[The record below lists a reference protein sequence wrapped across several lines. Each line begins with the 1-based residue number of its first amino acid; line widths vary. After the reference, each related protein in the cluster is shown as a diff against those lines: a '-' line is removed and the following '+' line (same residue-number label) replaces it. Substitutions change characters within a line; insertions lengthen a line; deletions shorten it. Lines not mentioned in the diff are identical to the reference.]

1 MRAAQHS
8 LCDLGMIRAFWD
20 WVRSGFR
27 DMLANM
33 NSTGP
38 QMNGA
43 ITTMSLIGLVLF
55 WAGLAWAKADPD
67 VLPGPLA
74 VWQIIRAEAA
84 SGALAHHMIATIIR
98 VAAAFG
104 LAMGLGFVIGMA
116 MGLNRML
123 DRWFGAWLLV
133 FLNIPALVVIVL
145 CYLWIGL
152 NEVAAITAVALNK
165 TAMVAVTI
173 REGTRAL
180 DPKLDDM
187 ARSFDMS
194 GLTRL
199 RHVVLPQ
206 LWPFIASSTRNGL
219 AIIWKIVLVV
229 EFLGR
234 SDGIGF
240 QIHLYFQL
248 FEIGHVMAYAF
259 SFVLFI
265 LALEWT
271 VIRLMEKRATQW
283 RLQDEH

>member
-1 MRAAQHS
+1 MT
-8 LCDLGMIRAFWD
+8 
-20 WVRSGFR
+20 
-27 DMLANM
+27 N
-33 NSTGP
+33 TTP

-43 ITTMSLIGLVLF
+43 VTAMSLIGLVLF
-55 WAGLAWAKADPD
+55 WTALAWIKADPT
-67 VLPGPLA
+67 VLPTPFE
-74 VWQIIRAEAA
+74 VWGIMQKEAA
-84 SGALAHHMIATIIR
+84 SGELAHHMLATIWR

-104 LAMGLGFVIGMA
+104 LAMALGLIIGVA
-116 MGLNRML
+116 MGLSPRL
-123 DRWFGAWLLV
+123 DRWFSAWLVV

-187 ARSFDMS
+187 ARSFQMAP
-194 GLTRL
+194 LTRF

-234 SDGIGF
+234 SNGIGF

-248 FEIGHVMAYAF
+248 FEIGHVMAYAL
-259 SFVLFI
+259 SFVVFI
-265 LALEWT
+265 LILEWS
-271 VIRLMEKRATQW
+271 IINLMERRATRW
-283 RLQDEH
+283 RLAS